1 MWTLKSIR
9 IIAAAGLMSAAFS
22 MPSQAQSDMSPVL
35 LIETG
40 PSDNPEYRRMTFTK
54 FLRGNAVTVAYKSYN
69 RSEFIQVRDTT
80 PPEMINACSSGRSV
94 GLGEIQAYEASERRA
109 EQRGQKPEIKSFC
122 VKNVPN
128 WEGGNRKRWLDPIFN
143 GMPYAKSLNN

>member
-1 MWTLKSIR
+1 MWAFKSILA
-9 IIAAAGLMSAAFS
+9 ISLMSGALATTVH
-22 MPSQAQSDMSPVL
+22 AQSSDMSPTL

-54 FLRGNAVTVAYKSYN
+54 FIRGNAVTVAYKSYN

-80 PPEMINACSSGRSV
+80 PQEMINACASGRSV
-94 GLGEIQAYEASERRA
+94 GLREIKAYEAAESRA
-109 EQRGQKPEIKSFC
+109 ERRGQKPEIKSFC
-122 VKNVPN
+122 IKNVPN
-128 WEGGNRKRWLDPIFN
+128 WEGGNRKLWLDPIFN